1 MGPIQKTLPIREM
14 KTALILCAL
23 TIAIAAASHD
33 DSVPETT
40 EFVEKHSELSQ
51 AGWGRR
57 RSCRYSGC
65 GVAVPEM
72 AESQTEL
79 TQLEAKGHSQ
89 AGLWRRRR
97 RCSGCTS
104 STCCQACG
112 GGQCRL

>member
-1 MGPIQKTLPIREM
+1 MGVPQTLPSKRM

-23 TIAIAAASHD
+23 TIAIAAAPHD
-33 DSVPETT
+33 DSVPETP
-40 EFVEKHSELSQ
+40 EFVEKKPELSQ

-57 RSCRYSGC
+57 RSCRYAGC
-65 GVAVPEM
+65 GLAVPEM
-72 AESQTEL
+72 PESQTEL

-97 RCSGCTS
+97 RCADCRTS
-104 STCCQACG
+104 SCCQACG